1 MTVELRPPDTVMR
14 LNRMGA
20 AHQTRL
26 SFMRVLLRHLR
37 REKWQF
43 DRPVWNID
51 DNGVGTAVYRA
62 IGPRRTYS
70 LVAFAHD
77 LPDDMRSD
85 RVIATAWDAT
95 FALYDGTPT
104 DADIERLRKNVPLQE
119 AGRVSDSELSLS
131 RANRSVRLWDHV
143 VERLAAGQQP
153 DREMIESVGYLMRT
167 TAVYGSGKFGAA
179 DYKTLAGRDILGGP
193 FRAEMLAVY
202 LIRCFS
208 LDLVE
213 HLAARQ
219 GGSDAVRL
227 DPEIRKTLGI
237 GNSTGLGMAP
247 FLVNHPGL
255 LNAWITAR
263 ETALAKVRNIER
275 ATPEEIAVFQKYLAR
290 ACTLVDCWGTSHEA
304 QAKRVVGLQSDLDN
318 LQNHIA
324 GGALD
329 QRHPWDGLYR
339 WASEYLSVEAQELV
353 ASLVLEPYGDLID
366 ALAENMSVDEAEA
379 FQIEASRSL
388 DELKSLIKKQYLW
401 AENPDYDAPKD
412 SARFWYVSEAKFE
425 PRLGERYDEP
435 GADREQ
441 PLDIGRQ
448 AARLAKDLD
457 KWPDNAT
464 LADFLTAHPE
474 HRRIIRRAQ
483 LAFDAPYSE
492 IRDNLICS
500 TLSPI
505 DMLRCKLSFFG
516 ATRFDPRS
524 DRWVRIT
531 MYQNAPFPDELSS
544 VPEDDWIYPESS
556 DLAGGTAA

>member
-1 MTVELRPPDTVMR
+1 MR
-14 LNRMGA
+14 LECMGA

-26 SFMRVLLRHLR
+26 SFMRVLLRHMR
-37 REKWQF
+37 REKWRF

-62 IGPRRTYS
+62 IGPRRAYS

-95 FALYDGTPT
+95 FTLFDGTPT
-104 DADIERLRKNVPLQE
+104 DVDIERLRKNVPLQE

-143 VERLAAGQQP
+143 VGRLASGHQP

-179 DYKTLAGRDILGGP
+179 DFSILAGRDILGGP

-208 LDLVE
+208 LDLIE
-213 HLAARQ
+213 HLAERK
-219 GGSDAVRL
+219 GGVDAVCL
-227 DPEIRKTLGI
+227 YPDIRRMLGI

-263 ETALAKVRNIER
+263 ETALANVRNIER
-275 ATPEEIAVFQKYLAR
+275 ASPDEIQVFQNYLAR
-290 ACTLVDCWGTSHEA
+290 ACTLVDFWGTSHEA
-304 QAKRVVGLQSDLDN
+304 QANRVVGLQSDLDN
-318 LQNHIA
+318 LRRHIA
-324 GGALD
+324 SEGLVV
-329 QRHPWDGLYR
+329 RNPWDSLYR
-339 WASEYLSVEAQELV
+339 WAADNLSVEAQELV

-366 ALAENMSVDEAEA
+366 ELAEYMSVDETEF
-379 FQIEASRSL
+379 FQIDASRSVG
-388 DELKSLIKKQYLW
+388 ELRSLIETRYLW
-401 AENPDYDAPKD
+401 AGNPDYEAPYH
-412 SARFWYVSEAKFE
+412 SARFWYVSVAKLE

-448 AARLAKDLD
+448 AARLAKDLGQ
-457 KWPDNAT
+457 WPENASI
-464 LADFLTAHPE
+464 ADFLASHPE

-483 LAFDAPYSE
+483 IAISAPYSE

-531 MYQNAPFPDELSS
+531 MYQNAPFPHELFAM
-544 VPEDDWIYPESS
+544 PEDDWVYPEIP
-556 DLAGGTAA
+556 DHGGRTAA

>member
-1 MTVELRPPDTVMR
+1 MTIELREPDTVMR
-14 LNRMGA
+14 LSRMGA

-26 SFMRVLLRHLR
+26 SFMRVLLRKLR
-37 REKWQF
+37 QEKWKF
-43 DRPVWNID
+43 DRPVWKID
-51 DNGVGTAVYRA
+51 ANGVGTAIYRA

-77 LPDDMRSD
+77 LPDEMRSD

-95 FALYDGTPT
+95 FALFDGTPT
-104 DADIERLRKNVPLQE
+104 EADVERLRKNVPLQE

-131 RANRSVRLWDHV
+131 RANRSVRLWNHV
-143 VERLAAGQQP
+143 VECLAEGRQP
-153 DREMIESVGYLMRT
+153 DREKIESVGYLMRT

-179 DYKTLAGRDILGGP
+179 DYKTLAGRNVLGGP

-213 HLAARQ
+213 HFARQ
-219 GGSDAVRL
+219 KGGSKAANL
-227 DPEIRKTLGI
+227 DPDLRRALGI

-255 LNAWITAR
+255 LSAWIIAR

-275 ATPEEIAVFQKYLAR
+275 AAPEEIQVFQNYLAR
-290 ACTLVDCWGTSHEA
+290 ACALVDSWGTSHEA
-304 QAKRVVGLQSDLDN
+304 QAVRVAELRSDLDALKDRVAN
-318 LQNHIA
+318 EY
-324 GGALD
+324 LD
-329 QRHPWDGLYR
+329 QQKPWDRLFR
-339 WASEYLSVEAQELV
+339 WATKKLSVEAQELV
-353 ASLVLEPYGDLID
+353 ASLVLEPYGELID
-366 ALAENMSVDEAEA
+366 PLAESMTVDESEG
-379 FQIEASRSL
+379 FQIDASRPL
-388 DELKSLIKKQYLW
+388 IELKSLIEQRYRW
-401 AENPDYDAPKD
+401 AQTPDYDAPGH
-412 SARFWYVSEAKFE
+412 SARFWYVSEAKLE

-435 GADREQ
+435 GAEREQ
-441 PLDIGRQ
+441 PLDIGRR
-448 AARLAKDLD
+448 ASRLENDLRR
-457 KWPDNAT
+457 WPDNVSI
-464 LADFLTAHPE
+464 ADFLTSHPE

-483 LAFDAPYSE
+483 LAQSSPYSE

-500 TLSPI
+500 ELMPI

-531 MYQNAPFPDELSS
+531 MYQNAPFPDELFNL
-544 VPEDDWIYPESS
+544 PEDDWIYPDTSS
-556 DLAGGTAA
+556 PAGRAAA

>member
-1 MTVELRPPDTVMR
+1 MTVDLRPPEIVMR

-26 SFMRVLLRHLR
+26 SFMRVLLRNLR
-37 REKWQF
+37 RDSWQF
-43 DRPVWNID
+43 DRPVWKID
-51 DNGVGTAVYRA
+51 ENGVGTAVYRA

-95 FALYDGTPT
+95 YALFDGTPT

-167 TAVYGSGKFGAA
+167 TAVYGSGKFGTA
-179 DYKTLAGRDILGGP
+179 DFQVLAGRDILGGP

-213 HLAARQ
+213 QIATQ
-219 GGSDAVRL
+219 KGGPVAVGI
-227 DPEIRKTLGI
+227 DPEIRRMLGI

-263 ETALAKVRNIER
+263 ETALAKVRNIAR
-275 ATPEEIAVFQKYLAR
+275 ATPEAIEVFQNYFAR
-290 ACTLVDCWGTSHEA
+290 ACRLVDCWGTSHEL
-304 QAKRVVGLQSDLDN
+304 QAIRVVGLKADLASLSDHIAHKGLDQHRPWDN
-318 LQNHIA
+318 L
-324 GGALD
+324 
-329 QRHPWDGLYR
+329 YC
-339 WASEYLSVEAQELV
+339 WAADHLSVEAQELV
-353 ASLVLEPYGDLID
+353 ASLVLEPYGELID
-366 ALAENMSVDEAEA
+366 ELADEMGVDEIEY

-388 DELKSLIKKQYLW
+388 GELKSVIEQKYPW
-401 AENPDYDAPKD
+401 ADAPDYEMPNH
-412 SARFWYVSEAKFE
+412 SARFWYVSEAKLE

-441 PLDIGRQ
+441 PLDIGRR
-448 AARLAKDLD
+448 AARLAEDLAT
-457 KWPDNAT
+457 WPT
-464 LADFLTAHPE
+464 HTPLADFLAAHPE
-474 HRRIIRRAQ
+474 HRRIVRRAQ
-483 LAFDAPYSE
+483 LASAAPYSE
-492 IRDNLICS
+492 IRDNLICAD
-500 TLSPI
+500 LMPI

-531 MYQNAPFPDELSS
+531 MYQNAPFPDELYTM
-544 VPEDDWIYPESS
+544 PEDDWIYPDIP
-556 DLAGGTAA
+556 DLADRTAA

>member
-1 MTVELRPPDTVMR
+1 MTVELRPPETVMR
-14 LNRMGA
+14 LSRMGA

-51 DNGVGTAVYRA
+51 DKGVGTAVYRA

-104 DADIERLRKNVPLQE
+104 DADIDRLRKNVPLQE

-153 DREMIESVGYLMRT
+153 EREMIESVGYLMRT

-213 HLAARQ
+213 HLAARK
-219 GGSDAVRL
+219 GGAEAARI
-227 DPEIRKTLGI
+227 DPDMRRALGI

-247 FLVNHPGL
+247 FLVNHPAL

-263 ETALAKVRNIER
+263 ETALARVRSIER
-275 ATPEEIAVFQKYLAR
+275 ATTEEIEVFQKYMAR

-304 QAKRVVGLQSDLDN
+304 QAKRVAGLQSDLEK
-318 LQNHIA
+318 LTNHIA
-324 GGALD
+324 EGALNH
-329 QRHPWDGLYR
+329 RHPWDNLYR
-339 WASEYLSVEAQELV
+339 WASENFSVEAQELV
-353 ASLVLEPYGDLID
+353 ASLVLEPYGDLVD
-366 ALAENMSVDEAEA
+366 ALAENMGADETEY
-379 FQIEASRSL
+379 FQIDASRSL
-388 DELKSLIKKQYLW
+388 GELKSLIEKQYPW
-401 AENPDYDAPKD
+401 AATPDYEAPNH

-448 AARLAKDLD
+448 AARLTKDLD
-457 KWPDNAT
+457 KWPNELT
-464 LADFLTAHPE
+464 LKDFLVAHPE

-483 LAFDAPYSE
+483 LAFGAPYSE
-492 IRDNLICS
+492 IWDNLICS

-531 MYQNAPFPDELSS
+531 MYQNAPFPDELFSM
-544 VPEDDWIYPESS
+544 PEDDWVYPEIP
-556 DLAGGTAA
+556 DNVGRTAA

>member
-1 MTVELRPPDTVMR
+1 MTIKLRSPDTVMR

-26 SFMRVLLRHLR
+26 SFMRVLLRNLR

-43 DRPVWNID
+43 DRPVWEID
-51 DNGVGTAVYRA
+51 EKGVGTAIYRA

-95 FALYDGTPT
+95 FALFDGTPT
-104 DADIERLRKNVPLQE
+104 EADVERLRKNVPLQE

-143 VERLAAGQQP
+143 VERLAAGRQP
-153 DREMIESVGYLMRT
+153 DRNMIESVGYLMRT

-179 DYKTLAGRDILGGP
+179 DYQKLAGRDMLGGP

-213 HLAARQ
+213 HFAKQ
-219 GGSDAVRL
+219 QCGSKAVVL
-227 DPEIRKTLGI
+227 DPDIRRALGI

-263 ETALAKVRNIER
+263 ETALARVRNIER
-275 ATPEEIAVFQKYLAR
+275 AAPDEINVFQKYLAR
-290 ACTLVDCWGTSHEA
+290 AGALVDCWGTSHEA
-304 QAKRVVGLQSDLDN
+304 QAVRVAELRSDL
-318 LQNHIA
+318 
-324 GGALD
+324 GALADHVANEGLD
-329 QRHPWDGLYR
+329 QQFPWDRLYC
-339 WASEYLSVEAQELV
+339 WAAVNLSVEAQELV
-353 ASLVLEPYGDLID
+353 ASLVLEPYGDLVDELAEKMAVDETESFQID
-366 ALAENMSVDEAEA
+366 A
-379 FQIEASRSL
+379 SRPLS
-388 DELKSLIKKQYLW
+388 ELTSIVEQRYPW
-401 AENPDYDAPKD
+401 AQTPDYDAPGH
-412 SARFWYVSEAKFE
+412 SARFWYVSEAKLE

-435 GADREQ
+435 GAEREQ

-448 AARLAKDLD
+448 ASGLADDLRQ
-457 KWPDNAT
+457 WPDNTSIADI
-464 LADFLTAHPE
+464 LAAHPE
-474 HRRIIRRAQ
+474 HRRIVRRAL
-483 LAFDAPYSE
+483 LADSAPYSE
-492 IRDNLICS
+492 IRDNLICVE
-500 TLSPI
+500 LMPI

-531 MYQNAPFPDELSS
+531 MYQNAPLPHELFTL
-544 VPEDDWIYPESS
+544 PEDDWIYPDTSGLVRES
-556 DLAGGTAA
+556 AA